1 MLAEIVPYHVKGVF
15 AEVMYVVFILAALT
29 GWSLGKEEAKRIAEI
44 AKRRKQGARRRI
56 ISKKPQPELTTDVE
70 IRLDKPKPKPKPTKP
85 KPKPTKPKPKPT
97 KPIEKPTKEP
107 LTSKDVVTDAIS
119 GLKNVGFS
127 VRESKLVVKQ
137 LAEENKYECA
147 EDLIRDVFK
156 HVKK

>member
-1 MLAEIVPYHVKGVF
+1 MLAEIASYPVEGFF
-15 AEVMYVVFILAALT
+15 AGVMYVVFILAALI
-29 GWSLGKEEAKRIAEI
+29 GWSLGKEEAERIAEI
-44 AKRRKQGARRRI
+44 AKRRKQQTIRRRI

-70 IRLDKPKPKPKPTKP
+70 IRIDKPKPKPKSTKP
-85 KPKPTKPKPKPT
+85 KPKPKPKPT
-97 KPIEKPTKEP
+97 KPIEKPTKKS

-127 VRESKLVVKQ
+127 VRESKLIVKQ